1 MKYIFLIAISVI
13 YFACCY
19 IFFLK
24 KWYEL
29 LAISKVYIP
38 DFISSRDFFI
48 NDKPLNI
55 LKNRRNTIIILII
68 VTIFLIAIFFNN
80 ATFYLTLASLVS
92 SFFTSLFT
100 FNARIFENKIFS
112 IFSNYLS
119 NEFDFKPEE

>member
-1 MKYIFLIAISVI
+1 M
-13 YFACCY
+13 
-19 IFFLK
+19 FFLK

-48 NDKPLNI
+48 NDKPLII
-55 LKNRRNTIIILII
+55 LKNRRNTIIII
-68 VTIFLIAIFFNN
+68 TILTILLIAIFFNN
-80 ATFYLTLASLVS
+80 TTLYLILASLVS

-119 NEFDFKPEE
+119 NEEVDFEPEE